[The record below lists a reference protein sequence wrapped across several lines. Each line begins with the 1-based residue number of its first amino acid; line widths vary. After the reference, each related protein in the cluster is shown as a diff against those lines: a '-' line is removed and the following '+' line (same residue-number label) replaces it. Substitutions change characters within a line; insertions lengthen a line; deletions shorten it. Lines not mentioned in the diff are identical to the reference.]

1 MAQAPAMPL
10 FTDALLGDTQHLSLE
25 EFGAYVKL
33 LIIDWRQ
40 KPAQIPDDD
49 CRVARML
56 GIPVRRWRVMKNTIC
71 DGKLYRIER
80 RKFRQKRLEKEWAY
94 VKEKTVKNRANAL
107 RGVAAKSL
115 KKRNTESANGTAKK
129 ERPVKPNDPVR
140 TTERLS
146 THSYSSSKL
155 AVAESSTQPRA
166 TSLEVEV
173 RVEVLRLLTEADSS
187 WETRDASLVRQWLA
201 DGCDPETHIYPIIR
215 QKAANGGASVAH
227 SLRYFTEAIHELRD
241 GRPVAGPDPVA
252 ETARGKALALAKA
265 RSDEAFEDRLA
276 AVWADPAVADR
287 IGEKYLSDHPAGA
300 HGEAQEA

>member
-10 FTDALLGDTQHLSLE
+10 FTDALLGDTTHLSLE

-40 KPAQIPDDD
+40 KPAFIEDNDG
-49 CRVARML
+49 RVSRML
-56 GIPVRRWRVMKNTIC
+56 GIPVRRWRAMKNTIC
-71 DGKLYRIER
+71 DGRLYRISG

-94 VKEKTVKNRANAL
+94 VQEKTAKNRANAL

-115 KKRNTESANGTAKK
+115 KKRETGSANGTAKQ
-129 ERPVKPNDPVR
+129 ERTVQPNGPVR

-146 THSYSSSKL
+146 THSYKKESPVA
-155 AVAESSTQPRA
+155 AVSSTEPRA

-173 RVEVLRLLTEADSS
+173 RVEVLQLLTEADSS

-215 QKAANGGASVAH
+215 REATRGTVGKIR
-227 SLRYFTEAIHELRD
+227 SLRYFTEAIYELRD
-241 GRPVAGPDPVA
+241 SRPVAGPDPTR
-252 ETARGKALALAKA
+252 ETPRGQALALAQDRNDHA
-265 RSDEAFEDRLA
+265 FEVELAMALRDQGPDEAN
-276 AVWADPAVADR
+276 R
-287 IGEKYLSDHPAGA
+287 IGSDYLARA
-300 HGEAQEA
+300 HGQAQEA